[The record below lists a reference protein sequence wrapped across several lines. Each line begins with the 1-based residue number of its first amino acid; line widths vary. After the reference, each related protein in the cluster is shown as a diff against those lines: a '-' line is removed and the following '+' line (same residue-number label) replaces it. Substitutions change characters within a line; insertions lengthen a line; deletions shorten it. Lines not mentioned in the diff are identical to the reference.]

1 MRAPVPSVQGS
12 PRFPCFHATFGLRPA
27 AAADLCR
34 HISFRT
40 VGGSCQCRRTRRV
53 RMLGRV
59 LVAAALAALAQGD
72 RVDDFYP
79 GKTLRLIVPSD
90 VGGGYDHYGR
100 TFATHL
106 RRHIPGEPTIVV
118 QNMPGGGGLLAANWL
133 FNIAPK
139 DGLAIG
145 LIQRGVPFY
154 PFFGDQNA
162 KFVPTQFNWLGSFA
176 AETGSTTVWHTAKA
190 RRIEDAFED
199 TIVLGGSGPNDSETY
214 PHLMNNTIGTKFRIV
229 SGYRGNSTV
238 FLAMERGE
246 VEGVTG
252 SWSSVKSERPN
263 WLRDKLVR
271 VLVQVA
277 KTRAPDLPDV
287 PLIMDYVK
295 TDEHKAIWNVI
306 LAMAQVGRPVAAP
319 PGIPAE
325 LTTTLRAA
333 FSATVKDPA
342 FVAEMDR
349 GRRELS
355 PESGESMQ
363 KMLEEVAATPP
374 ETLTKLIAYTRR
386 SEQGAR

>member
-1 MRAPVPSVQGS
+1 M
-12 PRFPCFHATFGLRPA
+12 
-27 AAADLCR
+27 
-34 HISFRT
+34 I
-40 VGGSCQCRRTRRV
+40 
-53 RMLGRV
+53 
-59 LVAAALAALAQGD
+59 AAALAVLAQGAAAE
-72 RVDDFYP
+72 DFYR

-90 VGGGYDHYGR
+90 VGGGYDLYAR

-118 QNMPGGGGLLAANWL
+118 QNRPGGGGLLAANYL
-133 FNIAPK
+133 FNVAPK

-145 LIQRGVPFY
+145 LVQRGVPFY

-190 RRIEDAFED
+190 QTMADAFKD
-199 TIVLGGSGPNDSETY
+199 TVVLGGSGPNDSETY

-229 SGYRGNSTV
+229 SGYRANSAV

-271 VLVQVA
+271 VLVQFA
-277 KTRAPDLPDV
+277 RTRAPDLPDV
-287 PLIMDYVK
+287 PLIMDFVK
-295 TDEHKAIWNVI
+295 TDEHKAMWNVI
-306 LAMAQVGRPVAAP
+306 LTMAQVGRPVTAP

-325 LTTTLRAA
+325 LTRTLRAA
-333 FSATVKDPA
+333 FDATIKDPA
-342 FVAEMDR
+342 FIAEMER

-363 KMLEEVAATPP
+363 QDAGRGRGDAGRDADQAHRLHAQERPAGAVG
-374 ETLTKLIAYTRR
+374 IGR
-386 SEQGAR
+386 S